1 MRINIDTPTKT
12 IDSRLFFAQTGFR
25 LYLENNLY
33 WLDGDTNE
41 KTLLEAYANHNPEN
55 LAEKKQM
62 AKAAVL
68 AKLGLTADEV
78 AALLG

>member
-12 IDSRLFFAQTGFR
+12 IDSRLFYAETGFR
-25 LYLENNLY
+25 LYLENNFY
-33 WLDGDTNE
+33 WIEGETDE

-55 LAEKKQM
+55 VAEKKQM

-68 AKLGLTADEV
+68 SKLGLTADEV